1 MQNKFVKELVP
12 SLILALGIV
21 AAQAVQVAWSDLAAT
36 SVLAVLVLFAD
47 ASNVRLHGGRL
58 RPSPGAWIL
67 ASTFVVV
74 GALALL
80 REPGHTGSL
89 LPILGLGAWVV
100 FFMPGRSGH
109 LSQRGTP
116 CSRF

>member
-1 MQNKFVKELVP
+1 MQNRFVKELVP
-12 SLILALGIV
+12 SLMLALGIV

-36 SVLAVLVLFAD
+36 SVLAACVLLAD
-47 ASNVRLHGGRL
+47 ALAFRWNGGRL
-58 RPSPGAWIL
+58 RPSPGAWIM

-80 REPGHTGSL
+80 RDPGHTGSL
-89 LPILGLGAWVV
+89 LPILGLAAWVT

-109 LSQRGTP
+109 ANQRSGT